1 MSVSE
6 RGDVEIGGRV
16 QPATVEASAPI
27 TATGTPLA
35 PPAVAHRSE
44 FLYFAFRNRKFVAGL
59 AVVTFML
66 ALALVGPY
74 LADHKPLEF
83 SGPTDQPPS
92 TEYWF
97 GTTSFGQD
105 VFAQFVYGLR
115 AAFLVGALGG
125 GIAWLLGAG
134 IGFTAGYR
142 GGWVD
147 DVLNMIT
154 NVVLVIPT
162 LAILI
167 IVAAYLN
174 VHSYATEAVLIGLT
188 SWPWAARAVRAQTFS
203 LKTREFVDI
212 ARLSG
217 RRTRQIIATEI
228 APNMSSYLLMMFI
241 LLFGGAI
248 LIGASLDF
256 LGLGPTESI
265 SLGLMMN
272 NSFLASALLLGSWW
286 WFLPPGLGIV
296 AIVGGLYVMNVGLD
310 EVFNPKLRET

>member
-1 MSVSE
+1 V
-6 RGDVEIGGRV
+6 R
-16 QPATVEASAPI
+16 
-27 TATGTPLA
+27 
-35 PPAVAHRSE
+35 HFRSE
-44 FLYFAFRNRKFVAGL
+44 FLYFALRNWKFVLG
-59 AVVTFML
+59 AVVVL
-66 ALALVGPY
+66 SCLVLALVGP
-74 LADHKPLEF
+74 LLTDHTPLEF
-83 SGPTDQPPS
+83 TGPTDQRPS
-92 TEYWF
+92 SEYWF

-105 VFAQFVYGLR
+105 VYAQFVHGLR

-125 GIAWLLGAG
+125 GIAWVVGVA

-142 GGWVD
+142 GGWID
-147 DVLNMIT
+147 DVLNMLT

-167 IVAAYLN
+167 IVAAYLE
-174 VHSYATEAVLIGLT
+174 VQSYTTEAVIIGLT
-188 SWPWAARAVRAQTFS
+188 SWPWAARAVRSQTFS
-203 LKTREFVDI
+203 LKTREFVEV

-217 RRTRQIIATEI
+217 RNTRQIIATEL
-228 APNMSSYLLMMFI
+228 APNMSSYLLMTFI

-256 LGLGPTESI
+256 LGLGPSESI

-272 NSFLASALLLGSWW
+272 NAFLASALLLGSWW

-310 EVFNPKLRET
+310 EVFNPKLREL